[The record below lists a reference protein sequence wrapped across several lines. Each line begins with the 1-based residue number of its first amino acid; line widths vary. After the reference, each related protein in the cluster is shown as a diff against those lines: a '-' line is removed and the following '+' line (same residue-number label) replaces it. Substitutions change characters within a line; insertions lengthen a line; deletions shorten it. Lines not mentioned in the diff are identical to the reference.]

1 MHRHQEMV
9 PNGQRYADVVN
20 RTNLELLRCGHTTW
34 KKCYAESK
42 AMKNDKFPGI
52 TDGT

>member
-1 MHRHQEMV
+1 MHRHQEMAL
-9 PNGQRYADVVN
+9 NGQIDVDVVN
-20 RTNLELLRCGHTTW
+20 RSNLELSRCGHTIW
-34 KKCYAESK
+34 KKCYAESI